1 MAQSKIESLS
11 LSTALLAIYYPLAS
25 IKYKKYIINFK
36 NKKMIKKTI
45 LLCAFALVFNGLT
58 AQENI
63 VKAGAIVG
71 NLGVQ
76 YERSLSDH
84 FSVIGQL
91 GYSNITTTVNNV
103 DSKSNGIGYYV
114 EGRYY
119 FSSNKDLM
127 EGWHIGPFY
136 NSINT
141 KDDND
146 LKTNIS
152 SFGLATG
159 YQWVL
164 DSQLTI
170 EIIFGGGTINIDSDV
185 PEIEFLSDISGFLPH
200 LGFTLG
206 YNF

>member
-1 MAQSKIESLS
+1 MHIQYINNVHIQ
-11 LSTALLAIYYPLAS
+11 LLAN
-25 IKYKKYIINFK
+25 IKTKNYIINFK

-45 LLCAFALVFNGLT
+45 LLCAFALTFNGLI

-63 VKAGAIVG
+63 VKAGAILG

-103 DSKSNGIGYYV
+103 DSKSNGLGYYV

-119 FSSNKDLM
+119 FSSNKNLM

-152 SFGLATG
+152 SIGLATG

-164 DSQLTI
+164 ESQLTI
-170 EIIFGGGTINIDSDV
+170 EIIFGGGTLNIDSDN
-185 PEIEFLSDISGFLPH
+185 PEIEFLGDIGFLPH